1 MNITDLI
8 GKAPAVLVTPQD
20 TIVVTIER
28 YLTGQQLAVIQGY
41 MQKRLPNNPV
51 VVMQKG
57 MTVEVLKHAVVEA
70 CSAPIQAP
78 TSSPAAVPIELL

>member
-8 GKAPAVLVTPQD
+8 GKAPAVLAAPQD

-28 YLTGQQLAVIQGY
+28 YLTGQQLEVIQGY

-51 VVMQKG
+51 VLLQKG
-57 MTVEVLKHAVVEA
+57 MTVEVMKHAVVEA
-70 CSAPIQAP
+70 YSAGIQAS
-78 TSSPAAVPIELL
+78 TSSPVAFPIELL